1 MDSNNQD
8 FQRQLYAVIDNLNRL
23 TSDTNTTA
31 TQLAEARS
39 KLRQITNEMP
49 VGEIMKL
56 RQELSDNSKELIDV
70 FDNAISRQMR
80 NAVKIEEL
88 SDKLDTVNDEIEDL
102 GNAINTANKSDKQY
116 LEERQ
121 RIKQKEKDDLEA
133 EIEATK
139 QGKENQYRIEKELIK
154 KNEEA
159 AENNR
164 RALENEAKQTR
175 DNLFGIVKS
184 YFQEVVN
191 YFFNS
196 ASKVAD
202 SYERNAGSLAAA
214 LNSTVN
220 DIGNLQRKIAT
231 ELRDASLSKAIS
243 NIAVMTEAASL
254 VQSGY
259 TNESKLQANATAV
272 AIGKEIAPNLDFN
285 NASVKNLTNVFGSDF
300 ITKFAAIQTAVQDT
314 AGSTININ
322 QNLSSMISSLEP
334 VISNAEYQNLATQ
347 DLSDIQATLSSAIDN
362 NLITQSD
369 ANQFQS
375 MIAELMDPSKA
386 FKSNNTAV
394 RLAATMYDFGSG
406 SPLQALEA
414 IKSANEALYS
424 NVGQGSNYWDN
435 ISRGLVASA
444 FNNPNTMS
452 ATYKPSSLYDFDI
465 LRTENLDNV
474 YQNKVNNLESGDF
487 TTVLESYANRFEN
500 SKIVQGMSKFAETA
514 PLTYNALVKGFIAQQ
529 LISMPN
535 RIANAIKAKG
545 VFNTGGGTGGLSGN
559 TGEGGGNWFTASQT
573 NTATTG
579 IRGAFN
585 KMQGFGGN
593 FANASIMGLGKT
605 GSRLGR
611 LTSGLTTSAGLVG
624 IMGLMN
630 TAGQWD
636 NDRSFVSN
644 VGHGGDI
651 GSAMLS
657 TAGMGAGLGA
667 VIGSII
673 PGLGNVAG
681 TLIGGGIGAII
692 GLTTALVASKEAE
705 EENTKK
711 MEEQTKATKDL
722 LGQGVVGVDAL
733 EAKAEIAKGGGLA
746 HLKSGDYK
754 IDYTKSNYPGFA
766 TGLDYVPYDD
776 YIIRAH
782 KGEAIVTA
790 EAAEAL
796 RKRNPSFWNTPM
808 NEDDNIVGA
817 LKEQTESIVNAVNG
831 DKQYQPMTRQGP
843 KQYKIVN
850 TYA

>member
-8 FQRQLYAVIDNLNRL
+8 FQRQLNAVIDNLNRL
-23 TSDTNTTA
+23 ASDTNTTA

-49 VGEIMKL
+49 VGEIMEL
-56 RQELSDNSKELIDV
+56 RRELSDNSKELIDV

-88 SDKLDTVNDEIEDL
+88 SDKLDTVNGEIEDL
-102 GNAINTANKSDKQY
+102 GIALNTANRSDRQY

-121 RIKQKEKDDLEA
+121 RIKQKEKDDLKA

-139 QGKENQYRIEKELIK
+139 QGKENQYRIEKELAK

-164 RALENEAKQTR
+164 RALENDAKQTR

-231 ELRDASLSKAIS
+231 ELRDTSLSKAIS
-243 NIAVMTEAASL
+243 NIAVMTEAANF

-334 VISNAEYQNLATQ
+334 VIANAEYQNLATQ

-424 NVGQGSNYWDN
+424 NVGQGNNYWDN

-452 ATYKPSSLYDFDI
+452 ATYKPSSLYGFDI
-465 LRTENLDNV
+465 LRTENLDTV
-474 YQNKVNNLESGDF
+474 YQDKVNNLESGDF

-529 LISMPN
+529 LITMPN

-545 VFNTGGGTGGLSGN
+545 VFNTGGGTGELPGN
-559 TGEGGGNWFTASQT
+559 IGEDGGNWFTASQT

-611 LTSGLTTSAGLVG
+611 LTSGLTMSAGLAG
-624 IMGLMN
+624 IMGLMS

-636 NDRSFVSN
+636 SDRSFVSN
-644 VGHGGDI
+644 VGHGGDV

-667 VIGSII
+667 VAGSII

-681 TLIGGGIGAII
+681 TLIGGVIGAAT
-692 GLTTALVASKEAE
+692 GLITALAASKEAE

-831 DKQYQPMTRQGP
+831 DRQYQPMTRQGP

-850 TYA
+850 AYT

>member
-1 MDSNNQD
+1 MDNNNQD
-8 FQRQLYAVIDNLNRL
+8 FQRQLNAVIDNLNRL
-23 TSDTNTTA
+23 ASDTNTTA

-56 RQELSDNSKELIDV
+56 RRELSDNSKELIDV

-88 SDKLDTVNDEIEDL
+88 SDKLDTVNSEIEDL
-102 GNAINTANKSDKQY
+102 GSAINTANRNDRRY

-133 EIEATK
+133 EIEAIK
-139 QGKENQYRIEKELIK
+139 QGKENQYRIERELAER
-154 KNEEA
+154 NREA
-159 AENNR
+159 SENNR
-164 RALENEAKQTR
+164 RALESDAKQTR
-175 DNLFGIVKS
+175 DSLFGIVKS

-191 YFFNS
+191 YFYNS

-202 SYERNAGSLAAA
+202 SYERSAGSLAAA
-214 LNSTVN
+214 LNSTVD

-231 ELRDASLSKAIS
+231 ELRDTSLSKAIS
-243 NIAVMTEAASL
+243 NIAVMTEAASF

-272 AIGKEIAPNLDFN
+272 AISKEIAPNLDFN

-300 ITKFAAIQTAVQDT
+300 ISKFAAIQTAVQDT

-334 VISNAEYQNLATQ
+334 VIANAEYQNLATQ

-362 NLITQSD
+362 GLITQSD
-369 ANQFQS
+369 ANQFQN

-414 IKSANEALYS
+414 IKNANEALYS

-452 ATYKPSSLYDFDI
+452 ATYKPSSLYGFDI
-465 LRTENLDNV
+465 LRTENLDTV

-500 SKIVQGMSKFAETA
+500 SKIVQGMSKLAETA

-535 RIANAIKAKG
+535 RIANAIKASG
-545 VFNTGGGTGGLSGN
+545 VFNTSGAGGLPGN
-559 TGEGGGNWFTASQT
+559 IGEGGGNWFTASQT

-585 KMQGFGGN
+585 RAQGFGGN
-593 FANASIMGLGKT
+593 FANASIMGLGQA

-611 LTSGLTTSAGLVG
+611 LTSGLTMGAGLAG
-624 IMGLMN
+624 IMGLMS

-673 PGLGNVAG
+673 PGLGNIAG
-681 TLIGGGIGAII
+681 TLIGGIGGAII
-692 GLTTALVASKEAE
+692 GLTTALIANKEVE

-746 HLKSGDYK
+746 HLKSGDYR

-776 YIIRAH
+776 YIVRAH

-790 EAAEAL
+790 EAAEVL
-796 RKRNPSFWNTPM
+796 RKKNPSFWNTPM
-808 NEDDNIVGA
+808 NEDNNIVGA
-817 LKEQTESIVNAVNG
+817 LKEQTESIVSAVNG

-850 TYA
+850 AYA

>member
-1 MDSNNQD
+1 MDNNNQD
-8 FQRQLYAVIDNLNRL
+8 FQRQLNAVIDNLNRL
-23 TSDTNTTA
+23 AFDTNTTA
-31 TQLAEARS
+31 TQLSEARS

-56 RQELSDNSKELIDV
+56 RRELSDNSKELIDV

-80 NAVKIEEL
+80 NAIKIEEL
-88 SDKLDTVNDEIEDL
+88 GDKLDAVNNDIEDL
-102 GNAINTANKSDKQY
+102 GVAINTANKSDRRY

-121 RIKQKEKDDLEA
+121 RIKQKERDDLEA
-133 EIEATK
+133 EIEAIK
-139 QGKENQYRIEKELIK
+139 QGKENQYRIERELAER
-154 KNEEA
+154 NRES

-175 DNLFGIVKS
+175 DSLFGIVKS

-191 YFFNS
+191 YFYNS

-214 LNSTVN
+214 LNSTVD

-231 ELRDASLSKAIS
+231 ELRDTSLSKAIS
-243 NIAVMTEAASL
+243 NIAVMTEAANL

-259 TNESKLQANATAV
+259 TNESKLQVNATAV

-300 ITKFAAIQTAVQDT
+300 ISKFAAIQTAVQDT

-334 VISNAEYQNLATQ
+334 VIANAEYQNLATQ

-369 ANQFQS
+369 ASQFQS

-386 FKSNNTAV
+386 LKSNNTAV

-452 ATYKPSSLYDFDI
+452 ATYKPSSLYGFDI
-465 LRTENLDNV
+465 LRTENLDTV
-474 YQNKVNNLESGDF
+474 YQNKINNLESGDF

-529 LISMPN
+529 LITMPS
-535 RIANAIKAKG
+535 RIANAIKARG
-545 VFNTGGGTGGLSGN
+545 VFNTGGTGGLPGSID
-559 TGEGGGNWFTASQT
+559 EGGGNWFTSSQT

-593 FANASIMGLGKT
+593 FANTSIVGLGQA

-611 LTSGLTTSAGLVG
+611 LTSGLTMSAGLAG
-624 IMGLMN
+624 IMGLMS

-644 VGHGGDI
+644 VGHGGDV

-667 VIGSII
+667 VIGSIFG
-673 PGLGNVAG
+673 PVGNVAG
-681 TLIGGGIGAII
+681 TLIGGVIGAAT
-692 GLTTALVASKEAE
+692 GLITALAASKEAE

-711 MEEQTKATKDL
+711 MEEQTKTTKDL

-808 NEDDNIVGA
+808 NEDNNIVGA